1 MAAKPKRA
9 RNEYVGWRV
18 PACHRDAD
26 ARQARRCVNLACV
39 PDVPCNVYSISAA
52 AYYAASAAGIK
63 PQAVIELRACAYR
76 GETLVKF
83 NGALLA
89 VERVERTPDNVR
101 LTLVER
107 VGDREQG

>member
-1 MAAKPKRA
+1 M
-9 RNEYVGWRV
+9 
-18 PACHRDAD
+18 
-26 ARQARRCVNLACV
+26 
-39 PDVPCNVYSISAA
+39 
-52 AYYAASAAGIK
+52 
-63 PQAVIELRACAYR
+63 RACAYR

-89 VERVERTPDNVR
+89 VERAERSPDNVR

>member
-1 MAAKPKRA
+1 MSMWAGTCQLATETQTRDKRG
-9 RNEYVGWRV
+9 VV
-18 PACHRDAD
+18 STS
-26 ARQARRCVNLACV
+26 LAFR
-39 PDVPCNVYSISAA
+39 DVPCNVYSI
-52 AYYAASAAGIK
+52 SAAGIK

-89 VERVERTPDNVR
+89 VERAERSPDNVR

>member
-1 MAAKPKRA
+1 MSMWAGTCQLATETQTRDKRG
-9 RNEYVGWRV
+9 VV
-18 PACHRDAD
+18 STS
-26 ARQARRCVNLACV
+26 LAFR
-39 PDVPCNVYSISAA
+39 DVPCNVYSISAA

-63 PQAVIELRACAYR
+63 PQAVIELRSCAYR

-89 VERVERTPDNVR
+89 VERAERSPDNVR

>member
-1 MAAKPKRA
+1 MSMWAGVCQLVAEMQTRDKRGVVTTEQTC
-9 RNEYVGWRV
+9 R
-18 PACHRDAD
+18 
-26 ARQARRCVNLACV
+26 
-39 PDVPCNVYSISAA
+39 DVPCNVYSISAA

-89 VERVERTPDNVR
+89 VERAERSPDNVR